1 MWRIEG
7 AMMNGTGMVKLERIA
22 AVDLGS
28 NSFRLLL
35 AERRGRSWRPLLRV
49 EERVRLAEGLH
60 DGRLSLSAIERGL
73 SALRELAR
81 HLRGLPPQALRVVAT
96 HSLRAAQNA
105 DHFIGPGS
113 RILDHAIEV
122 IDGDEEAR
130 LAYLGAIDDAGE
142 SQLVIDIGGGSTEI
156 ALGEGAQLQHV
167 ASLPLGCLTLQHHF
181 RDGVITR
188 EHFAAL
194 QAEMSAAIRR
204 SWHWAIPDGTTV
216 RGSSGVWLALDQVL
230 CHQGVTGGITPQG
243 LRDLREK
250 LLQFDRVETVRFEG
264 LTDTRRHLFAGGLAI
279 ALALCETLDLQRVVS
294 VNGALLE
301 GVLSTLAVARP
312 ELRGAV

>member
-1 MWRIEG
+1 MSG
-7 AMMNGTGMVKLERIA
+7 AGMGISERIA

-35 AERRGRSWRPLLRV
+35 AERCGSDWQPLLRV
-49 EERVRLAEGLH
+49 EERVRLAEGLR
-60 DGRLSLSAIERGL
+60 DGGLSFAAIERGL

-105 DHFIGPGS
+105 DYFIGPGS
-113 RILDHAIEV
+113 HILDHPIEV

-130 LAYLGAIDDAGE
+130 LAYLGAVGQADG

-156 ALGEGAQLQHV
+156 ALGEGIRLQHV
-167 ASLPLGCLTLQHHF
+167 ASLSLGCLTLQHHF
-181 RDGVITR
+181 RDGFRDGAITR
-188 EHFAAL
+188 EGFAAL
-194 QAEMSAAIRR
+194 QREMSEEIRQR
-204 SWHWAIPDGTTV
+204 WRWPLPAHTTV

-230 CHQGVTGGITPQG
+230 CRQGLTGGITSQA
-243 LRDLREK
+243 LCDLREQ
-250 LLQFDRVETVRFEG
+250 LLRFDRVEAIRFDG
-264 LTDTRRHLFAGGLAI
+264 LTDARRHLFAGGLAI
-279 ALALCETLDLQRVVS
+279 ALALFDALGLRRVTP

-301 GVLSTLAVARP
+301 GVVSTLVAAPRGVRAVN
-312 ELRGAV
+312 